1 MKKTIRILTLLT
13 LVIVSAA
20 PSIAQL
26 RYGFRFGGSFA
37 TPSLRNAK
45 DYKLINRSGF
55 SGGMMLE
62 YTLPETGAAADIA
75 VLFTRYSTRLEMPGG
90 GRMSFGRNFIE
101 VPLHLKYK
109 FWLPAFS
116 NTVAPVVYTGPSLMI
131 KTDRVKDDSHMTTMR
146 RHRHYQFHTGHGRLP
161 VRTWQR
167 GQEFP
172 GAQRRR
178 DAHQRLEPL
187 GQPPLRLL
195 TTATP
200 PHSNEHKKLY
210 LNNLQKIGLGDVTSP
225 SPG

>member
-1 MKKTIRILTLLT
+1 MKETIRILALLT
-13 LVIVSAA
+13 LVIVSAI
-20 PSIAQL
+20 PSHSQL

-131 KTDRVKDDSHMTTMR
+131 KTDKVKEDSPMTTMR
-146 RHRHYQFHTGHGRLP
+146 LQ
-161 VRTWQR
+161 
-167 GQEFP
+167 
-172 GAQRRR
+172 
-178 DAHQRLEPL
+178 L
-187 GQPPLRLL
+187 GWDVGVGIDIINFIQL
-195 TTATP
+195 TAG
-200 PHSNEHKKLY
+200 Y
-210 LNNLQKIGLGDVTSP
+210 RFGLGNAVKSFPACNDATLHTNGWIVSV
-225 SPG
+225 SLLFDF

>member
-131 KTDRVKDDSHMTTMR
+131 KTDRVKNDSPMTTMR
-146 RHRHYQFHTGHGRLP
+146 LQ
-161 VRTWQR
+161 
-167 GQEFP
+167 P
-172 GAQRRR
+172 GWDVGVGIDIINFIQV
-178 DAHQRLEPL
+178 
-187 GQPPLRLL
+187 
-195 TTATP
+195 TAG
-200 PHSNEHKKLY
+200 Y
-210 LNNLQKIGLGDVTSP
+210 RFGLGNAVKSFPERSDAVMLTNGWNLSV
-225 SPG
+225 SLLFDF